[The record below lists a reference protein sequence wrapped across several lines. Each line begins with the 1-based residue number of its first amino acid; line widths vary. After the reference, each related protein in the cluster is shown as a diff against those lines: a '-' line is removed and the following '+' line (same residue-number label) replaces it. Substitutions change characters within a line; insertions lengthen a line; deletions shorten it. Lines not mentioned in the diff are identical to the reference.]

1 MPTVRRGGERR
12 LRHAATRGCHG
23 AVRAQTASRNILVE
37 GEGQG
42 AWRLSTTSG
51 SVTVR
56 LPGQQGFTL
65 HAHTVSGSV
74 HTAREMRAYQRNR
87 ANIN

>member
-1 MPTVRRGGERR
+1 VEASTGSGTLKIEGVD
-12 LRHAATRGCHG
+12 G
-23 AVRAQTASRNILVE
+23 AVRAQTASGNILVE

-42 AWRLSTTSG
+42 AWRLSTPCG

-56 LPGQQGFTL
+56 LPDQQGFTL

-74 HTAREMRAYQRNR
+74 YTAHDSAGRLRQA
-87 ANIN
+87 

>member
-1 MPTVRRGGERR
+1 M
-12 LRHAATRGCHG
+12 
-23 AVRAQTASRNILVE
+23 RAQTASRNILVE

-51 SVTVR
+51 SVTLR
-56 LPGQQGFTL
+56 LPCQQGFTL
-65 HAHTVSGSV
+65 HAHTVPGSV
-74 HTAREMRAYQRNR
+74 HTAREIRAYQRNR